1 MKTYFNTVFMA
12 FFLSVV
18 LNGKVAGKIII
29 VDKSGLGQHTTIQAG
44 INAAVSGDTVKVFP
58 GVYNEKVTVGKGIV
72 LQGSGYEYTRIV
84 ADVSPALSLSAGKVM
99 WFAISSNV
107 GNAVDMTGGTLTNCV
122 IWNSPGHGI
131 YYNGSTIAKVQ
142 NCVLVNTGQRKGTK
156 IAQIYAEPYGLS
168 VVNTIL
174 WTFSS
179 GDFNDA
185 IASGCCED
193 KVGILYCRTW
203 DGEGTG
209 GTNKNPQFLSSTD
222 FRITN
227 TSPCWDTGK
236 PDIYDPDGS
245 RSDMGYYGGPDAP
258 VAPVVTDL
266 RIYVNP
272 DGTVNVQAKA
282 QSTY

>member
-1 MKTYFNTVFMA
+1 MKTYFNVFLLVFFFGFGLNDTVTA
-12 FFLSVV
+12 
-18 LNGKVAGKIII
+18 KTII

-58 GVYNEKVTVGKGIV
+58 GVYNEKVTVGKNIV

-84 ADVSPALSLSAGKVM
+84 ADASPAMSLSAGKVM

-107 GNAVDMTGGTLTNCV
+107 GSGVDMTGGTLTNCV
-122 IWNSPGHGI
+122 IWNSPNYGI
-131 YYNGSTIAKVQ
+131 FYNGSTTAKVQ
-142 NCVLVNTGQRKGTK
+142 NCVVINNAQNVTW
-156 IAQIYAEPYGLS
+156 QIYASTYGLS
-168 VVNTIL
+168 VVNTII
-174 WTFSS
+174 WTFPS
-179 GDFNDA
+179 
-185 IASGCCED
+185 
-193 KVGILYCRTW
+193 
-203 DGEGTG
+203 
-209 GTNKNPQFLSSTD
+209 GTNKDDIAWDYGADVSILFCRLDDVYDGGTGTITANPQFLSSTD
-222 FRITN
+222 LRITN